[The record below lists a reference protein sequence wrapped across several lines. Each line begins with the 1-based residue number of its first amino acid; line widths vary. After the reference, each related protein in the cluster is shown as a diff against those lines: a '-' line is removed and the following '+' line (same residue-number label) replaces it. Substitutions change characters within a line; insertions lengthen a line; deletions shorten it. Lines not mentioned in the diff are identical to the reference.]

1 MGRWNPNWMCG
12 KDLKGSTV
20 GFVGFGRIGKSVAK
34 KLSCFDVAKFLYTKR
49 SENAEKCSYGDAP
62 CERVDLDTLLNSSDF
77 VIVLCSSNEGT
88 RLLVNRD
95 FLGKMKK
102 DAILINASRGDV
114 LNQQDLEEALRNGT
128 IGAAGL
134 DVTTPEPLPKDHP
147 LLHLPN
153 CTVLPH
159 IGSASVNT
167 RNAMALLAV
176 ENLIAAL
183 EDKPMPAEV

>member
-1 MGRWNPNWMCG
+1 MCG

-20 GFVGFGRIGKSVAK
+20 GFVGFGRIAKSVAK
-34 KLSCFDVAKFLYTKR
+34 KLSSFDVGKFLYSKR
-49 SENAEKCSYGDAP
+49 SNNEEIHQTN
-62 CERVDLDTLLNSSDF
+62 CERVELDTLLKSSDF
-77 VIVLCSSNEGT
+77 VIVLCSSNEST
-88 RLLVNRD
+88 KLLVNKD

-114 LNQQDLEEALRNGT
+114 LNQQDLEDALKNGI

-134 DVTTPEPLPKDHP
+134 DVTSPEPLPKDHP
-147 LLHLPN
+147 LLYLPN

-176 ENLIAAL
+176 ENLLAAL
-183 EDKPMPAEV
+183 DDRPMPSEVKL